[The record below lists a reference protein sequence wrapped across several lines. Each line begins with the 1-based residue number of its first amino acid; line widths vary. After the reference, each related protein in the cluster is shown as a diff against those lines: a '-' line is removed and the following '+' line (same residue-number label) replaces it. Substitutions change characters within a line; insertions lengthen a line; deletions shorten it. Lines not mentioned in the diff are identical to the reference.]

1 MAGVPFP
8 GNWGKGRGSWKGWEK
23 GHSKRGEEAGA
34 PPLPAP
40 PSLLS
45 AGEGRWPAAALL
57 TPLPPPAAVYKSAA
71 QAPAQ
76 SELFFLP
83 PAAPR
88 LPSPSQPQAIVFCHL
103 SSLTSGPRFLRLFGP
118 TASPYPQPVI
128 PPRRLESDRA
138 RRVPL
143 PCPPAHFRALS
154 LARTAFPFFLPP
166 QSAYSEP

>member
-40 PSLLS
+40 PSLLRWGGALAGGCS
-45 AGEGRWPAAALL
+45 AHSTPSPGCCLPVGR
-57 TPLPPPAAVYKSAA
+57 
-71 QAPAQ
+71 QAPARF
-76 SELFFLP
+76 ELFFLP

-88 LPSPSQPQAIVFCHL
+88 LPSPSQPQTIVFCHL

-118 TASPYPQPVI
+118 TASPYPQLII
-128 PPRRLESDRA
+128 PHRRLESDRA
-138 RRVPL
+138 RRAPL

-154 LARTAFPFFLPP
+154 LARTAFPFFFPP
-166 QSAYSEP
+166 RSAYSEP